1 MSISYPAD
9 SAVFNLNT
17 VHNASMLSPYESTLA
32 NRCYFPRTA
41 SKEYRPSFDV
51 SVSPIVF
58 SQGATVDALVFRMM
72 RNYET
77 TDGNPNG
84 IIARAFLFEQDPDDR
99 TKPLTLLTPNILTE
113 TILPRDVQV
122 DGQSNPNPYYSTY
135 AAQQWAVTMPFSAIT
150 LEPNKVYFVG
160 AGVWELPGQTQ
171 GNNLPVLEVS
181 FGNGFGPF
189 PDAGIDPAAV
199 QYYTT
204 PVAWYL
210 DIVNYQISNG
220 SIAGTQITTPLPY
233 VNDTMVGTALKVG
246 VRTAN

>member
-1 MSISYPAD
+1 MSVSYPAEG
-9 SAVFNLNT
+9 AVFNLST

-41 SKEYRPSFDV
+41 SKEYRPPFDV
-51 SVSPIVF
+51 AVSPIVF
-58 SQGATVDALVFRMM
+58 TQGATVDALVLRMM
-72 RNYET
+72 RNYVS

-84 IIARAFLFEQDPDDR
+84 IVVRAFLFEQNP
-99 TKPLTLLTPNILTE
+99 TNKLKPLTLLTPNVLTQR
-113 TILPRDVQV
+113 ILPRDVQF
-122 DGQSNPNPYYSTY
+122 DGQTPNPYYSTY
-135 AAQQWAVTMPFSAIT
+135 AAQQWAITLPFSAVT

-160 AGVWELPGQTQ
+160 AGAWELPGQAQ
-171 GNNLPVLEVS
+171 GGNLPVLEVS
-181 FGNGFGPF
+181 FGNGLGPF
-189 PDAGIDPAAV
+189 PDAGIHPNDV

-210 DIVNYQISNG
+210 DIVNYELSNG
-220 SIAGTQITTPLPY
+220 NVGSTQITSPLPY